1 MSARLMQGN
10 EAIAEG
16 ALKAGVR
23 FFGGYPI
30 TPSTEIAES
39 LAKLLPK
46 FGGTFVQMEDE
57 IASMGVILGASLA
70 GKKVLTASSGP
81 GISLKQ
87 ELIGYAAAA
96 EIPAVIV
103 NVQRVGART
112 ATIRLSF

>member
-46 FGGTFVQMEDE
+46 VGGTFVQMED
-57 IASMGVILGASLA
+57 
-70 GKKVLTASSGP
+70 
-81 GISLKQ
+81 
-87 ELIGYAAAA
+87 
-96 EIPAVIV
+96 
-103 NVQRVGART
+103 
-112 ATIRLSF
+112 

>member
-1 MSARLMQGN
+1 MSAKLMQGN

-57 IASMGVILGASLA
+57 IASMGVVLGASLA

-87 ELIGYAAAA
+87 ELIGYAKLKS
-96 EIPAVIV
+96 PP
-103 NVQRVGART
+103 
-112 ATIRLSF
+112 